1 MNIFG
6 AWSSEKVCRTRMISK
21 DFFECKVKSYKPKFC
36 EYSLCLGDSF
46 ICNHPERLALSN
58 QK

>member
-1 MNIFG
+1 
-6 AWSSEKVCRTRMISK
+6 
-21 DFFECKVKSYKPKFC
+21 VKSYKPKFC